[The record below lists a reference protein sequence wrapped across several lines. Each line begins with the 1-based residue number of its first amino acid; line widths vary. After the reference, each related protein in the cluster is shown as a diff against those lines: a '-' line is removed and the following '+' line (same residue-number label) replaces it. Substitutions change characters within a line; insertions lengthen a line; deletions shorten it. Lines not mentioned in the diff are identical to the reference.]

1 MTAYVTIASGDLD
14 AESPIDTDLMTALA
28 RNPDAYAEDD
38 AACPIFKGRYKST
51 TIDESAD
58 ASVTATGDLTIA
70 SISSVA
76 VAAGQ
81 TMVIHA
87 VVRLTTDPTTGTASC
102 DDIKIKHNGTTL
114 ATRVVGMS
122 GTAQR
127 DVSIMAKTTTV
138 ATGTLLVA
146 AGCTLTGGGSS
157 VASADPQVMYQI
169 FNT

>member
-51 TIDESAD
+51 TINESAD

-76 VAAGQ
+76 VATGQ
-81 TMVIHA
+81 TMVVSA
-87 VVRLTTDPTTGTASC
+87 VVRLTAVDGSGSAVA

-114 ATRVVGMS
+114 NTRVVGLQA
-122 GTAQR
+122 GAR
-127 DVSIMAKTTTV
+127 DVTIFATTATV
-138 ATGTLLVA
+138 ATGTLALVS
-146 AGCTLTGGGSS
+146 GCTVSGAGAS